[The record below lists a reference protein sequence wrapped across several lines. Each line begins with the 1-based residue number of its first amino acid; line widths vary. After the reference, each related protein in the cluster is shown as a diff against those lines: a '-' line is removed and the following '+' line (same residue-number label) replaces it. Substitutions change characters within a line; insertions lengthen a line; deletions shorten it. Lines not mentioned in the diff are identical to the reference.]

1 MSRTKDMTTGKP
13 VVLILAFAIPIL
25 AGNLIQQLYSLV
37 DSLIVGQ
44 LLGVT
49 ALAAVSA
56 SGWLD
61 WAVLSIPM
69 GLAQGF
75 SIQAAQYFGANRS

>member
-61 WAVLSIPM
+61 
-69 GLAQGF
+69 
-75 SIQAAQYFGANRS
+75 